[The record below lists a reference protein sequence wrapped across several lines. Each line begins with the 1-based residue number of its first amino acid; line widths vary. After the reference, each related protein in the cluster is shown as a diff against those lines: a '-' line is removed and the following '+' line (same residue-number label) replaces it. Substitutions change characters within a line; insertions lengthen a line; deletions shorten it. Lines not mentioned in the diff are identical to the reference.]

1 MGPTAS
7 LLSLQALCAAVAGPN
22 LLKNM
27 TQLLCVEA
35 SEGEE
40 PWSPSAID
48 GSFPSLLPPG
58 EPLKCLPSLP
68 SILSPNLCL
77 GSSMELQLTPD
88 HVRHSLSPAWA
99 GS

>member
-27 TQLLCVEA
+27 TQLLCVDA

-40 PWSPSAID
+40 PWSPTAID

-58 EPLKCLPSLP
+58 SLRKCLLSLP
-68 SILSPNLCL
+68 STVLSSNPCL
-77 GSSMELQLTPD
+77 GSSLELQLTPD
-88 HVRHSLSPAWA
+88 QICHKDPAWA
-99 GS
+99 IS